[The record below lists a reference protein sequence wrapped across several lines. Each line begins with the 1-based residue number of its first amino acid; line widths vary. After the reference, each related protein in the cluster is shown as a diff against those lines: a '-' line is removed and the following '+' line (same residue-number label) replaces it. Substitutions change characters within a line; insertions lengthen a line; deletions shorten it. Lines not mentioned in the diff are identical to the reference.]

1 MDDRDNLSHGERVKA
16 LILTC
21 GVKLWHSDPA
31 SVSAR
36 AIGKMMDMTHSAV
49 LYHYGNADG
58 LKAAIAAEAVRIGDP
73 VIVPQLIASRHPA
86 AASINDVDRQRY
98 LAGC

>member
-1 MDDRDNLSHGERVKA
+1 MVEDRTHGEKVKA

-21 GVKLWHSDPA
+21 GVKLWRDDPA

-36 AIGKMMDMTHSAV
+36 RIGKMMDMTHSAV
-49 LYHYGNADG
+49 LYHFGNADG
-58 LKAAIAAEAVRIGDP
+58 LRAAIAAEAVRTGDT

-86 AASINDVDRQRY
+86 VADLSASDRRRY